1 MTAFGTIYYARK
13 FVKDERL
20 EDSVISRCQDGLY
33 RVFVDTGFRVDA
45 TRTTC
50 ANINSRFNKL
60 LRFRL
65 DHKSG
70 SYRIL
75 AQYDHLEKIQKKLSL
90 YKGEGC
96 NCIWQEQSDINSQ
109 ENG

>member
-1 MTAFGTIYYARK
+1 MTAFETIYYARK
-13 FVKDERL
+13 FIDTVGIKD
-20 EDSVISRCQDGLY
+20 SMISRCQDGLF
-33 RVFVDTGFRVDA
+33 RIFVDTGFRVDA

-50 ANINSRFNKL
+50 SNINSRFNKS

-75 AQYDHLEKIQKKLSL
+75 AHYDRLMEIQGRLSR

-96 NCIWQEQSDINSQ
+96 NCIWQEKRSIKYQ

>member
-1 MTAFGTIYYARK
+1 MTAFGSIYFARK
-13 FVKDERL
+13 FVKDEGL
-20 EDSVISRCQDGLY
+20 EDSGISRCQDGLY

-50 ANINSRFNKL
+50 SNINSRFNKS

-75 AQYDHLEKIQKKLSL
+75 AHYDRLMEIQGRLSR

-96 NCIWQEQSDINSQ
+96 NCIWQEKSDIK
-109 ENG
+109 

>member
-1 MTAFGTIYYARK
+1 MTAFGTIYYAK
-13 FVKDERL
+13 KYVKYYGIKDPM
-20 EDSVISRCQDGLY
+20 ISRCPDGLF
-33 RVFVDTGFRVDA
+33 RIFVDTGFRVDA

-50 ANINSRFNKL
+50 ANINSRFNKS

-65 DHKSG
+65 DRKSG

-75 AQYDHLEKIQKKLSL
+75 APYDHLEAFQVNLSR

-96 NCIWQEQSDINSQ
+96 NSIWREKRVIKFGVD
-109 ENG
+109 G

>member
-13 FVKDERL
+13 FVKDNGL
-20 EDSVISRCQDGLY
+20 EDSAISRCQDGSY

-50 ANINSRFNKL
+50 ANINSRFNKS

-75 AQYDHLEKIQKKLSL
+75 AQYEHLEKIQSKLST

-96 NCIWQEQSDINSQ
+96 NCIWQEKRNIKYQ

>member
-20 EDSVISRCQDGLY
+20 EDSAISRCQDGLY

-50 ANINSRFNKL
+50 ANINSRFNKS

-75 AQYDHLEKIQKKLSL
+75 APYDHLEAFQVNLSR

-96 NCIWQEQSDINSQ
+96 NCIWRDQRNINSQ